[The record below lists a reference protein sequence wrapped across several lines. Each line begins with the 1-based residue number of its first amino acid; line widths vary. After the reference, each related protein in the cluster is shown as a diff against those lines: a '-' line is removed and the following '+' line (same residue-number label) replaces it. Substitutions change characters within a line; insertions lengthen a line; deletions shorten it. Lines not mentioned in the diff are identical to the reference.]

1 MVESFNNEKRCDYY
15 GKLLRATKMAFFI
28 KYSDMVQLTGTLAV
42 RDTCEA
48 HVASLSSCL
57 HKIDQCAPF
66 LRFFD
71 RYGLGRTL
79 NSQGLL
85 EAPAT
90 CESEPNCEAEPEQ
103 EPEHTP
109 AQETNESIA
118 MRTRLTTARTPLEV
132 EPYLNR
138 VGTHRILLHP
148 QKVTHILSSHNCSL
162 VTYIKLPNVGP
173 HSGYYTRTRS

>member
-1 MVESFNNEKRCDYY
+1 MVESFNTERRRGYY

-28 KYSDMVQLTGTLAV
+28 KYSDMVQLTFTLAV

-57 HKIDQCAPF
+57 HKIDKCTPF

-71 RYGLGRTL
+71 RYGLLRSLG
-79 NSQGLL
+79 SEGLL

-90 CESEPNCEAEPEQ
+90 CEPEPNCEAEPEQ

-109 AQETNESIA
+109 AQETDESIA
-118 MRTRLTTARTPLEV
+118 MRTRLTTDHSPLEA

-138 VGTHRILLHP
+138 FETHRILLHP
-148 QKVTHILSSHNCSL
+148 EKVTHIPSSHNCSL
-162 VTYIKLPNVGP
+162 VTYIKLSNVGP
-173 HSGYYTRTRS
+173 HSGYYA